1 MKILKHSL
9 SIAAK
14 PASGIKRIRFRKRPK
29 SILITDSYRDAIVF
43 FVLIV
48 VLVIR
53 PTGIF
58 GEKIQEK
65 A

>member
-1 MKILKHSL
+1 M
-9 SIAAK
+9 
-14 PASGIKRIRFRKRPK
+14 
-29 SILITDSYRDAIVF
+29 ITDSYRDAIVF